1 MKPHTALTLTVVS
14 LVLISGTAAAA
25 VFGSPD
31 IDATLSDNTVVPG
44 EETTL
49 DVVLVNSGDLESGS
63 TRNPS
68 LNTEVTT
75 ARGLTVDVNSGGA
88 PFSVQTNRQA
98 VGSFPEGRTQE
109 PIRFRISVDDD
120 AEPGSYRVPVVLEY
134 EYTSYISEN
143 EGTRDQESV
152 TETKY
157 VTVKV
162 SDTAAFDVTNVDSN
176 ARVGST
182 GTVAVTVE
190 NTGSET
196 ARDASVSLGTR
207 NQDLT
212 VGGGANSSRFVD
224 NWSSGEQRT
233 FRYRVSASQNAAAE
247 PYEFDLSVAFDDEDG
262 VRTRATPTSVG
273 IVPDPEVEFTAVDGA
288 SDVTVGDTG
297 TYEVTLRNDGPVAV
311 RDATVTVESQS
322 GDITFGE
329 SASTT
334 QYVGSWAP
342 GETRTVSVDATA
354 SENADTRPYALSAS
368 VNYRDS
374 EGDAGADEAI
384 PLGIRPGPEQSFE
397 LSNVESTLRAG
408 DDGKLQ
414 ATLTNTGE
422 QPVRNVVVQ
431 WESDHSNLSPQ
442 ETQYAVGDLDAGES
456 ANVSF
461 GVDASDSADAGP
473 RQFDFVAKYR
483 NGNGDSRE
491 SDTLQVRQTVEGSA
505 DEFEVT
511 ARNATVGAG
520 GSATLELEITNTDDE
535 RLENIEA
542 KLFADSPMS
551 VGDDE
556 AFVAGLGPGE
566 STTITFGISASGTAM
581 EKTYPLSVDFRY
593 EEPDGD
599 TPVSDSYRVPVSV
612 TDDSG
617 GGTPLSVIAGALL
630 VSLLA
635 IGGYVR
641 FR

>member
-1 MKPHTALTLTVVS
+1 MKPQTVLTLTVVS
-14 LVLISGTAAAA
+14 LVLLSGTAVAA

-63 TRNPS
+63 AQNPA
-68 LNTEVTT
+68 LNSEVTT
-75 ARGLTVDVNSGGA
+75 ARGLTVNVNTGGA
-88 PFSVQTNRQA
+88 PISIQTNKQA
-98 VGSFPEGRTQE
+98 YGNFPEGKTE
-109 PIRFRISVDDD
+109 PIPFRISVDDD
-120 AEPGSYRVPVVLEY
+120 AEPGSYRVPVVLNY
-134 EYTSYISEN
+134 EYTSYISET

-152 TETKY
+152 RETKY

-162 SDTAAFDVTNVDSN
+162 SDAAAFDVTNVDSN

-224 NWSSGEQRT
+224 NWSTGAQRT
-233 FRYRVSASQNAAAE
+233 FRYRVSASQNAATE
-247 PYEFDLSVAFDDEDG
+247 PYQFDLSVAFDDEDG
-262 VRTRATPTSVG
+262 VRTRATPAAVG
-273 IVPDPEVEFTAVDGA
+273 IVPDSEVEFTAVGGR
-288 SDVTVGDTG
+288 SDVVVGDSG
-297 TYEVTLRNDGPVAV
+297 TYEVTFRNDGPVAV
-311 RDATVTVESQS
+311 RDATVTIESRS
-322 GDITFGE
+322 NDIAFGE

-334 QYVGSWAP
+334 QYVGTWQP
-342 GETRTVSVDATA
+342 GETRTVTVDATA
-354 SENADTRPYALSAS
+354 SDSADTRPYALAAS

-374 EGDAGADEAI
+374 EGDAGTDEAI
-384 PLGIRPGPEQSFE
+384 PLGLQPDPEQSFE
-397 LSNVESTLRAG
+397 LRNVDSTLRAG
-408 DDGKLQ
+408 DDGTLR
-414 ATLTNTGE
+414 ATLTNTGDR
-422 QPVRNVVVQ
+422 PVENVVLQ

-442 ETQYAVGDLDAGES
+442 ETEYAVGDLAAGES
-456 ANVSF
+456 KNVSF
-461 GVDASDSADAGP
+461 GVDASDSAEAGP

-483 NGNGDSRE
+483 NGNGDDRE
-491 SDTLQVRQTVEGSA
+491 SDTLQIRETVDGSA

-542 KLFADSPMS
+542 KVFADSPMS

-556 AFVAGLGPGE
+556 AFVAGLDPGE
-566 STTITFGISASGTAM
+566 SATIAFGISASGTAM

-612 TDDSG
+612 TTESG
-617 GGTPLSVIAGALL
+617 GGTPLSILAGALF

-635 IGGYVR
+635 IGGYLR